1 MIIRH
6 TNARAELNMIGV
18 TRSRRPAV
26 LALLGAGLI
35 LLSSCSTA
43 LRQTPRVMLETP
55 TTAGERPVTAQV
67 PPTVPVVETAP
78 EAPTEPEATRE
89 RTTTAVVLP
98 TAAPASLPTMDMPLP
113 RGVVPE
119 PTELY
124 YGPKHPSMVILPAGT
139 EFVLL
144 GKNRQEEKLKEG
156 AWFRVQ
162 IYSGPETGRVGWLK
176 AETTRPETLAANTNV
191 IPSPP
196 SCAKALANSLDDFQG
211 ADRSLSTMGVWQST
225 NTGDTAFVIDIYRQI
240 AGELSP
246 KLTFILEANGQR
258 VALPEE
264 IKPTR
269 KSFIWRGLVVHADL
283 KRGDTVRMVLQ
294 TSEGPIPDE
303 ISWFVSVYSVPEGC
317 EFNQ

>member
-18 TRSRRPAV
+18 TRSRRLAV

-43 LRQTPRVMLETP
+43 SQQTPVATLETP
-55 TTAGERPVTAQV
+55 TAASERPVTSQA
-67 PPTVPVVETAP
+67 PPTMPMVETA
-78 EAPTEPEATRE
+78 PEATRE

-98 TAAPASLPTMDMPLP
+98 TAAPASPPTMDMPLP
-113 RGVVPE
+113 RGIAPE

-162 IYSGPETGRVGWLK
+162 IYSGSEAGRVGWLK
-176 AETTRPETLAANTNV
+176 AEATRPETLAANTNV

-225 NTGDTAFVIDIYRQI
+225 NTGDTAFVIDIYRQV

-294 TSEGPIPDE
+294 ASGGPLPDE
-303 ISWFVSVYSVPEGC
+303 ISWFVSVYSAPEGC

>member
-1 MIIRH
+1 MIPRYVRVF
-6 TNARAELNMIGV
+6 ASLSMIGV
-18 TRSRRPAV
+18 MRSRKLAI
-26 LALLGAGLI
+26 LALLCAGLT

-43 LRQTPRVMLETP
+43 PQQTPIVMLETP
-55 TTAGERPVTAQV
+55 TTAGERPVTAQM

-78 EAPTEPEATRE
+78 EATTEPEATRE
-89 RTTTAVVLP
+89 RTPTAVVLP
-98 TAAPASLPTMDMPLP
+98 TATPASLPTMDMPLP
-113 RGVVPE
+113 RGVVPD

-144 GKNRQEEKLKEG
+144 GKNREEEKLKEG
-156 AWFRVQ
+156 TWFRVQ
-162 IYSGPETGRVGWLK
+162 IYSGPEVGRVGWLK
-176 AETTRPETLAANTNV
+176 AEATRPETLAANTNI

-211 ADRSLSTMGVWQST
+211 ADRSLSTMGIWEST
-225 NTGDTAFVIDIYRQI
+225 HTGDTAFVIDIYRQI

-294 TSEGPIPDE
+294 ASGGPLPDE

-317 EFNQ
+317 TFNQ